1 MRLTARFPGWAGW
14 TVRLR
19 GCEEARVSRFHGW
32 IPLAFRVTKSTAPP
46 SSGESLACRDLL
58 VLPAHETAGSVMML
72 GMSET
77 VANEWSP
84 ADNPYAIAVSEAQ
97 WWQRTAALAVRRI
110 RAGDDDNGDPF
121 FDSRQIDARQLCIA
135 LRQLLMAEKLEQ
147 IALAD
152 LGIDPAAG
160 QALEKAR
167 ERFEAMLPGI
177 KHMRDG
183 LTHFEDW
190 SRGKGIGPQQ
200 QRIKA
205 GDTPREAARH
215 FWGFAYDPRADT
227 VTMGPYRI
235 DVSAVEDAAGELALA
250 IYLAAH
256 EVDKRNT
263 ARLRA
268 IVTQALTGARIP
280 CGPEEAV
287 RVSAGDDGR
296 VWLSFTP
303 GVLTGEP
310 ERQALA
316 ERVIATLTTTSL
328 RLAGSSPLQP
338 TEAATS
344 LVDGQ
349 ILRVEL
355 DPAA

>member
-1 MRLTARFPGWAGW
+1 MP
-14 TVRLR
+14 V
-19 GCEEARVSRFHGW
+19 
-32 IPLAFRVTKSTAPP
+32 
-46 SSGESLACRDLL
+46 
-58 VLPAHETAGSVMML
+58 HETAGAVMML

-77 VANEWSP
+77 VADEWSP

-97 WWQRTAALAVRRI
+97 WWQRTATLAVRRI
-110 RAGDDDNGDPF
+110 RADDDDNGDPF

-152 LGIDPAAG
+152 LGIDPAVG
-160 QALEKAR
+160 QALGEAR
-167 ERFEAMLPGI
+167 ERFEAALPGI

-183 LTHFEDW
+183 LIHFEDW

-200 QRIKA
+200 KRIKA
-205 GDTPREAARH
+205 GGTARDVARH

-235 DVSAVEDAAGELALA
+235 DVGAVEEAAGELALA

-256 EVDKRNT
+256 EVDKRNISRMRATVAQVLT
-263 ARLRA
+263 A
-268 IVTQALTGARIP
+268 ARIP
-280 CGPEEAV
+280 CGREEAV

-303 GVLTGEP
+303 GVLPGEP

-316 ERVIATLTTTSL
+316 ERVIATLTTSSL
-328 RLAGSSPLQP
+328 RLSGATTLQP
-338 TEAATS
+338 AEAVTS
-344 LVDGQ
+344 LVGGQ
-349 ILRVEL
+349 FLRVEP
-355 DPAA
+355 DPTA

>member
-1 MRLTARFPGWAGW
+1 
-14 TVRLR
+14 
-19 GCEEARVSRFHGW
+19 
-32 IPLAFRVTKSTAPP
+32 
-46 SSGESLACRDLL
+46 
-58 VLPAHETAGSVMML
+58 
-72 GMSET
+72 MSET
-77 VANEWSP
+77 VADDWSP

-110 RAGDDDNGDPF
+110 RADDDDNGDQF

-160 QALEKAR
+160 QALERAR
-167 ERFEAMLPGI
+167 EQFEAALPGI

-190 SRGKGIGPQQ
+190 SRGKGIGPQRK
-200 QRIKA
+200 RIKA
-205 GDTPREAARH
+205 GDTPRDVARH
-215 FWGFAYDPRADT
+215 FWGFAYEPRADT

-235 DVSAVEDAAGELALA
+235 DVGAVEEAAGELALA

-263 ARLRA
+263 ARLRDTA
-268 IVTQALTGARIP
+268 VQALTGARIS

-287 RVSAGDDGR
+287 RVSAGDDGQ

-316 ERVIATLTTTSL
+316 ERVIAALTTSSL
-328 RLAGSSPLQP
+328 RLAGATTLQLA
-338 TEAATS
+338 EAATS
-344 LVDGQ
+344 LVGGQ
-349 ILRVEL
+349 FLWVEP
-355 DPAA
+355 DPTA

>member
-1 MRLTARFPGWAGW
+1 
-14 TVRLR
+14 
-19 GCEEARVSRFHGW
+19 
-32 IPLAFRVTKSTAPP
+32 
-46 SSGESLACRDLL
+46 
-58 VLPAHETAGSVMML
+58 
-72 GMSET
+72 
-77 VANEWSP
+77 
-84 ADNPYAIAVSEAQ
+84 
-97 WWQRTAALAVRRI
+97 
-110 RAGDDDNGDPF
+110 
-121 FDSRQIDARQLCIA
+121 
-135 LRQLLMAEKLEQ
+135 
-147 IALAD
+147 
-152 LGIDPAAG
+152 
-160 QALEKAR
+160 
-167 ERFEAMLPGI
+167 
-177 KHMRDG
+177 
-183 LTHFEDW
+183 
-190 SRGKGIGPQQ
+190 
-200 QRIKA
+200 
-205 GDTPREAARH
+205 
-215 FWGFAYDPRADT
+215 
-227 VTMGPYRI
+227 MGPYRI
-235 DVSAVEDAAGELALA
+235 DVGAVEEAAGELALA

-263 ARLRA
+263 ARLRVT
-268 IVTQALTGARIP
+268 VTQALTGARIP

-344 LVDGQ
+344 LVGGQ